1 MIEEKIIDK
10 KEQIGELL
18 FNQQYNEKLDRHR
31 SSYFY
36 RGLPDIS
43 FELKTSLMRNC
54 KNLLELEAPMLRN
67 FTKYAALEDP
77 TLTES
82 VWRQMIVG
90 QHHGLPTRLLD
101 WTHSPLVAL
110 HFAMTEGNWD
120 DLSKRD
126 CVIWQI
132 DARELNKLLPAR
144 YQSKLKEQDTFI
156 MSVDMLN
163 ELVGKIE
170 IYDEETDGKSM
181 VILEPPSIDP
191 RIVNQYSYFSVI
203 PRNMNS
209 IEQFFGAIPCKV
221 VKYIIKKEI
230 RWYVR
235 DVIDQLNMN
244 ERIVYPGLDGISKWL
259 ARHFFVK
266 EC

>member
-1 MIEEKIIDK
+1 MK
-10 KEQIGELL
+10 KS
-18 FNQQYNEKLDRHR
+18 KV
-31 SSYFY
+31 S
-36 RGLPDIS
+36 
-43 FELKTSLMRNC
+43 
-54 KNLLELEAPMLRN
+54 
-67 FTKYAALEDP
+67 
-77 TLTES
+77 
-82 VWRQMIVG
+82 
-90 QHHGLPTRLLD
+90 HGLPTRLLD

-110 HFAMTEGNWD
+110 HFAMTEGNLD
-120 DLSKRD
+120 DLNKHD

-132 DARELNKLLPAR
+132 DARELNKLLPEK
-144 YQSKLKEQDTFI
+144 YQSKMKEQDTFI

-163 ELVGKIE
+163 ELVSEIE
-170 IYDEETDGKSM
+170 IYDNETDGKSM

-209 IEQFFGAIPCKV
+209 IERFFNDIPCKV
-221 VKYIIKKEI
+221 VKYIIKKDI

-259 ARHFFVK
+259 ARHFFVRD
-266 EC
+266 